1 MEDPPLPVWRLC
13 AAVFILGGMSAVLLL
28 LAPVY
33 LENMRLGAYLHDLAK
48 TSAPDETLRD
58 GVLARARQLNLPV
71 EPDDIHIT
79 RSPGKVKVEA
89 KYAVMKDFHLY
100 AVDLHFHPTSGN

>member
-1 MEDPPLPVWRLC
+1 MEELRLPVWRLC
-13 AAVFILGGMSAVLLL
+13 AAVFILGGMVAVLLL

-33 LENMRLGAYLHDLAK
+33 LENMRLGVYIRDLAK

-58 GVLARARQLNLPV
+58 GVLARARSLNLPV

-89 KYAVMKDFHLY
+89 KYAVVKDFRLY
-100 AVDLHFHPTSGN
+100 AVDLHFHPTS